1 MVKHLDKI
9 IEQAGKD
16 LLSQLTN
23 KVSHNRYTLTIDE
36 LSTPISV
43 LNVKGEDAL
52 NQLWH
57 YTITFTSAN
66 KTLSTDAFLNQP
78 ATFSFNSVVSD
89 ALSSAIRALGDFT
102 NDKSTRKVYGIITE
116 FSQLSVNKEEAHYQV
131 VLSPRL
137 ARLTLNRNCAIFQN
151 QSV

>member
-1 MVKHLDKI
+1 M
-9 IEQAGKD
+9 AKD
-16 LLSQLTN
+16 LNPIIHQVGKTLISGLSNTEN
-23 KVSHNRYTLTIDE
+23 HNRYTLTIDE
-36 LSTPISV
+36 LSAPISV
-43 LNVKGEDAL
+43 LNVKGEEAL

-102 NDKSTRKVYGIITE
+102 NDKSTRKIYGIITE

-137 ARLTLNRNCAIFQN
+137 ARLTLNR
-151 QSV
+151 